1 MKENYLINQNV
12 VLRLQNEAKQLLQKS
27 KLVFWGVVII
37 LKEIESYYFED
48 GEFMDNSVHRN
59 ELQKNNSNHFYIHR
73 KGKKRIDSYKGGKYP
88 GIDFVVSNDDN
99 IYYSY
104 LIRSAV
110 INGKLVV
117 GPHKVLEEIQN
128 VTKLS
133 YNDIEK
139 ETIILEPNI
148 IAKDVFFSERI
159 NLGKTVLKEYKECKL
174 RAVICDD
181 LFREKGTKYPKKEE
195 LIINFLSNANMTK
208 EEAMCY
214 AKINL
219 GYIPSSIK

>member
-1 MKENYLINQNV
+1 MKENNLINQNV

-27 KLVFWGVVII
+27 KLVFWGVDII

-73 KGKKRIDSYKGGKYP
+73 KGKKKIDSYKGGKYP
-88 GIDFVVSNDDN
+88 GIDFVVSTDDN

-133 YNDIEK
+133 YNNIEK

-148 IAKDVFFSERI
+148 IAKDVLFSERI

>member
-1 MKENYLINQNV
+1 MKEIILINQNV

-27 KLVFWGVVII
+27 KLVFWGVDII

-48 GEFMDNSVHRN
+48 SEFMDNSVHKN

-73 KGKKRIDSYKGGKYP
+73 KGKKKTDSYKGGKYP

-117 GPHKVLEEIQN
+117 GPHNVLVEIQN
-128 VTKLS
+128 VTNLS

-139 ETIILEPNI
+139 EVILLEPNI
-148 IAKDVFFSERI
+148 IAKDVLFSERI

-181 LFREKGTKYPKKEE
+181 LFRDKESKYPKKEE
-195 LIINFLSNANMTK
+195 LITNFLANANMTK